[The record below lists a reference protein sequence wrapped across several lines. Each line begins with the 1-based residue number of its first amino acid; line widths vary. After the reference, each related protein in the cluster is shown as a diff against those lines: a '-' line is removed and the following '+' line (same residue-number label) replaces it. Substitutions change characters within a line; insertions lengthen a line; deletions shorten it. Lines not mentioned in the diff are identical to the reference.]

1 MRNSILIALTTAVAL
16 VDHAAHHPA
25 ATESA
30 PAKADAKPGM
40 AMGSMK
46 DMDPAMMHQ
55 MCMGM
60 MDKQMAAK
68 SGHNHK
74 SGAMMGPNG
83 KPLSKAEMAKMHTQ
97 CAEMME
103 KQHAAGADAPAPK

>member
-1 MRNSILIALTTAVAL
+1 
-16 VDHAAHHPA
+16 
-25 ATESA
+25 
-30 PAKADAKPGM
+30 
-40 AMGSMK
+40 
-46 DMDPAMMHQ
+46 MMHQ